1 MKGEAFDLPDG
12 TATVTLAIW
21 TLLKN
26 SGTFDFD
33 DVILELTREQALVDV
48 AKPFADRIAASHPL
62 R

>member
-33 DVILELTREQALVDV
+33 DVILELTR
-48 AKPFADRIAASHPL
+48 
-62 R
+62 